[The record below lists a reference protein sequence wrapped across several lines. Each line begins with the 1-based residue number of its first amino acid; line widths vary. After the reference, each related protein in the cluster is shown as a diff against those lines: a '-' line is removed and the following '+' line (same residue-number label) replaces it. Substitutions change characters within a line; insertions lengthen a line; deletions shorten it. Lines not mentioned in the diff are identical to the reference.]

1 MVVIFYL
8 SVLWGLIEFIMLFHK
23 HHFFN
28 LLVISLIVSMFVLKY
43 FDKQYVVILLTT
55 LGVSCALDFIWL
67 IVLASVIFSIMQV
80 YWDPGAET
88 QHSTLQG
95 GFLKAVVFF
104 TCVAILIRL
113 ILIGLLFKY
122 KSVDENVK
130 KKLSVLG
137 VQLVMDARADP
148 HNLVLKSLKP

>member
-67 IVLASVIFSIMQV
+67 IVLASVIFSIM
-80 YWDPGAET
+80 
-88 QHSTLQG
+88 
-95 GFLKAVVFF
+95 
-104 TCVAILIRL
+104 
-113 ILIGLLFKY
+113 
-122 KSVDENVK
+122 
-130 KKLSVLG
+130 
-137 VQLVMDARADP
+137 
-148 HNLVLKSLKP
+148 